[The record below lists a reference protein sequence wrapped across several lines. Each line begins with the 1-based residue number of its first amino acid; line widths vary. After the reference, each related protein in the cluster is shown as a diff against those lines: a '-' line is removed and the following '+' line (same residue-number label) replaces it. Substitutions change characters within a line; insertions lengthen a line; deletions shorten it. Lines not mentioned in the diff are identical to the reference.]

1 MLAICEGGDA
11 EERLIVNV
19 GIAVGGV
26 SISRPKLD
34 IIDRV
39 TDIRASDRDISWCS
53 GIYCDIHGL
62 H

>member
-1 MLAICEGGDA
+1 MPAICEGGDA

-19 GIAVGGV
+19 GIAVDGV
-26 SISRPKLD
+26 SNSRPKLD
-34 IIDRV
+34 AIDRV
-39 TDIRASDRDISWCS
+39 ADIRASGRDLFWCS